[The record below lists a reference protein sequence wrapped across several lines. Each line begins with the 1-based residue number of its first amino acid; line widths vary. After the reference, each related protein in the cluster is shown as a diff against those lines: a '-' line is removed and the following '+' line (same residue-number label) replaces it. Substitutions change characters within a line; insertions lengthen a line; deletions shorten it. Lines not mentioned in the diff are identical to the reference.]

1 MFPATKT
8 PPVLPPAIGPT
19 GCDIASI
26 CVFGGARAGHDAR
39 LAEASARL
47 GGILAAAGLR
57 LVYGGG
63 DDGLMGS
70 IAAAAARQGGE
81 VIAITPRFILDDM
94 PPQRRHGQQIA
105 VPDMHMRKRLMFD
118 YADAFIA
125 LPGGIGTIEELS
137 EVMTL
142 GKLRQHAKPIVIAN
156 FGGFW
161 DPWLGLLRHLSSAGF
176 LCDSVRDRCRVV
188 DDPDTVL
195 DHLLAG
201 SAAWTLPHR
210 AGRAPDGSQQ
220 VAR

>member
-1 MFPATKT
+1 MFHETKA
-8 PPVLPPAIGPT
+8 PPVPSAPVSPT

-26 CVFGGARAGHDAR
+26 CVFGGAKAGHDAR
-39 LAEASARL
+39 LSEASARL

-63 DDGLMGS
+63 DDGLMGC

-81 VIAITPRFILDDM
+81 VIAIIPRFILDDM
-94 PPQRRHGQQIA
+94 PPQRRHGQQIT

-118 YADAFIA
+118 YADAFIV

-161 DPWLGLLRHLSSAGF
+161 DPWLGLLRHLSTEGF
-176 LCDSVRDRCRVV
+176 LCDSVREHCRVV
-188 DDPDTVL
+188 DEPDRVL
-195 DHLLAG
+195 EHLLAG
-201 SAAWTLPHR
+201 TAAWTRPFR
-210 AGRAPDGSQQ
+210 AGRAPDGVQP
-220 VAR
+220 VAD